1 MKRTLFVYALL
12 AATAVALGA
21 QEASPSNSYEGT
33 SNPPPDSTITTQAPQ
48 AAVQLKPS
56 PSRRA
61 SAAPAAQPK
70 AYVAPKAQPAP
81 PPYAAETV
89 PNEALSAAD
98 NVDGTDAGI
107 VQIAPADGAAQP
119 SLNRRAELSDPDGD
133 IVHVAP
139 PPPGELP
146 VGTTIRTRLL
156 GRLSTAESLSGDPF
170 RAKVASDVLQGGQ
183 VLIPAGSEID
193 GKIASVSSGHT
204 GGHGSMRLLPETVI
218 LPNGSR
224 FHLYAQLS
232 GAPETRDRVGYE
244 GVVTP
249 GSRLKKDGIEY
260 GGGVGVGAV
269 TGAILGGPGGALAGT
284 IVGASLVSVHL
295 LVSHPQ
301 ATLDYGT
308 VLLFTLSEPL
318 NLVPATASGS

>member
-1 MKRTLFVYALL
+1 MQRTLLVYVLL

-21 QEASPSNSYEGT
+21 QEATQSNPYEGT

-56 PSRRA
+56 PSHRA
-61 SAAPAAQPK
+61 AAPAQAST
-70 AYVAPKAQPAP
+70 APKAQPAP

-89 PNEALSAAD
+89 PKEAVSAAAD
-98 NVDGTDAGI
+98 VDGTDAGI
-107 VQIAPADGAAQP
+107 VQIAPPESAAQP
-119 SLNRRAELSDPDGD
+119 SLSRRAEMPDPDGD

-146 VGTTIRTRLL
+146 VGTTIRARLL
-156 GRLSTAESLSGDPF
+156 GRLSTAESRPGDSF
-170 RAKVASDVLQGGQ
+170 RAKVVSDVLQDGH
-183 VLIPAGSEID
+183 VLIPADSVID
-193 GKIASVSSGHT
+193 GKVASVSSGHT
-204 GGHGSMRLLPETVI
+204 GGHGSMRLLPETVVM
-218 LPNGSR
+218 PNGSR

-232 GAPETRDRVGYE
+232 DAPGSKDRVGYE

-249 GSRLKKDGIEY
+249 GSRVKKDGIEY

-284 IVGASLVSVHL
+284 IVGAGLVTVHL
-295 LVSHPQ
+295 LVNHPQ

-318 NLVPATASGS
+318 NLAPATASGS